1 MIGLGK
7 SCGSTS
13 IRWDQPLGYERVRT
27 HCVALKQ
34 DLEVEMV
41 ICSPARRT
49 HGADRLPRPDDL
61 TRLHRDRVQVSVA
74 GLVASTV
81 FDDNDVAIPDLWAH
95 RLHGPR
101 SRGQDRGAEGSNQ
114 VNSVV
119 RPALIEERV
128 DPRSIPRTDLS
139 AGEGIL
145 NTQFLLLLSL
155 GYDRQKENKGEG
167 SGSYSAHDILLMGSH
182 DRSHDRRATRRPV
195 VSRKSLRENKWAL
208 QDLNLRP
215 TDYESAALTN

>member
-1 MIGLGK
+1 MTGLGK

-34 DLEVEMV
+34 DLEVEMG
-41 ICSPARRT
+41 ICCKARRS
-49 HGADRLPRPDDL
+49 HRAYRLPRPDELSGLDG
-61 TRLHRDRVQVSVA
+61 HRVHVSVT
-74 GLVASTV
+74 GLVSRTMV
-81 FDDNDVAIPDLWAH
+81 DDDDGAVPYL
-95 RLHGPR
+95 RPRKLHGPR
-101 SRGQDRGAEGSNQ
+101 SCGQDRGAARSYQ
-114 VNSVV
+114 VNSIV
-119 RPALIEERV
+119 RPTFIKERV
-128 DPRSIPRTDLS
+128 EQRPIWRGDPS

-167 SGSYSAHDILLMGSH
+167 SGSYSAHDILLMWSH
-182 DRSHDRRATRRPV
+182 DRSHDRRATRRTV
-195 VSRKSLRENKWAL
+195 VSRKSLRGKEWAL